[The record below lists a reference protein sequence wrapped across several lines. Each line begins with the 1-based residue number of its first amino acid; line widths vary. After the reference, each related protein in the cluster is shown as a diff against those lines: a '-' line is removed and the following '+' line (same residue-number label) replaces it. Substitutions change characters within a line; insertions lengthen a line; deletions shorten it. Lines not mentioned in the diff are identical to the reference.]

1 MACRLSIRRGR
12 VAGLRGIGS
21 IRVVENGL
29 LSRFLRVVPQ
39 PIPTRRRAGY
49 TRHRRFLEFSAL
61 GSRLVGERPG
71 GSWQQALHS
80 LVVLVFLAA
89 GCYPGV
95 RATRTSPPSAAVP
108 EFDAYGGLL
117 SVEATATDRFRVEP
131 IDGVWWF
138 ITPDGHGLW
147 SACIDH
153 VTPDGDYAPA
163 EGTSPDRDAVIAK
176 YGTEEAWVDAAVDR
190 MADWRFN
197 TLGET

>member
-1 MACRLSIRRGR
+1 M
-12 VAGLRGIGS
+12 
-21 IRVVENGL
+21 
-29 LSRFLRVVPQ
+29 
-39 PIPTRRRAGY
+39 
-49 TRHRRFLEFSAL
+49 